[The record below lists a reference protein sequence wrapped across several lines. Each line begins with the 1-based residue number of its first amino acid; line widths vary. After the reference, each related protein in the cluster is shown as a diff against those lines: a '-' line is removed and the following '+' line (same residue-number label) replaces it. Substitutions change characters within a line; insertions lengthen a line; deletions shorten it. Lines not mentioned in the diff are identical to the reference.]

1 MYPTLSVRG
10 DHLLISRRHNY
21 GNGVQVGDLVRFSH
35 PSFAGA
41 YAAKRVL
48 GLPGDFVCKDKE
60 YSGVPGATGEMVQVG
75 FFWFLAWW
83 LLVLIDRVVVDFFLS

>member
-75 FFWFLAWW
+75 FF
-83 LLVLIDRVVVDFFLS
+83 LVPCLVVVGVD